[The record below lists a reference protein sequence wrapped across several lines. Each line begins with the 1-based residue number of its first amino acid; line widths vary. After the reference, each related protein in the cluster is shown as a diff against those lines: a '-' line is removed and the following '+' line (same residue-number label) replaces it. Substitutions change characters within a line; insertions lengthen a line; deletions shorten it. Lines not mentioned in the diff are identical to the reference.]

1 MSDRKNDAYMDIMAL
16 LVAAVILLIMI
27 SITEAA
33 ASHKPVVAN
42 LDDASACSPQTE
54 RIGSPIRRDGSP
66 TSPSGLTFTAFRSYL
81 PKEKI
86 GTS

>member
-33 ASHKPVVAN
+33 ASHERVAGN
-42 LDDASACSPQTE
+42 LDASTYFPQTE
-54 RIGSPIRRDGSP
+54 RIGSPIRREGSP